1 MKRLIRLTE
10 GDLHRIVRNSVK
22 RVLRENKRSTR
33 RIGRRGLHE
42 SYSDE
47 EDEIFMQ
54 NGIDPRLVSTLNSP
68 EEIQLGSA
76 YDDDSGR
83 PQYTDEFGITA
94 DEDGDIRIYIGGEE
108 HSENEDGWVVD
119 LVKDMCRDLKR
130 GKSPEKIWQ
139 GVSFDWSL

>member
-22 RVLRENKRSTR
+22 RVLRENKRSIR
-33 RIGRRGLHE
+33 RIGRRGLYE

-47 EDEIFMQ
+47 EDEIFRQ
-54 NGIDPRLVSTLNSP
+54 NGIDPRLVAKLNSP
-68 EEIQLGSA
+68 EEIQLSSA

-83 PQYTDEFGITA
+83 PQYTDEFGIWA
-94 DEDGDIRIYIGGEE
+94 HEDGDIRIYIGGEE

-119 LVKDMCRDLKR
+119 QIKDMCRDLKK
-130 GKSPEKIWQ
+130 GDTPEEIWHD
-139 GVSFDWSL
+139 VSFKWSL